1 MLTVAISHPLGRI
14 DLNVSFTATHGLTAL
29 VGPSGAGKTSVLE
42 AIAGLLRP
50 ASGRI
55 QLNGD
60 VLLDTGAA
68 AFVPPHRRRVGYVS
82 QEPRL
87 FPHLTVRQNLL
98 YGRWFTPAA
107 QRRISLRDMVDLLDL
122 GALLARRPA
131 RLSGGEK
138 QRVALGRALLAS
150 PRVLLLD
157 EPLAAV
163 DAGKRQDILP
173 YLDRLR
179 ADLRLPMLYV
189 THLFTEISARAEDAI
204 VLDEGHIV
212 ASGPPEHVRPELER
226 VLGLPATGAPVP
238 GPRSD

>member
-1 MLTVAISHPLGRI
+1 
-14 DLNVSFTATHGLTAL
+14 
-29 VGPSGAGKTSVLE
+29 
-42 AIAGLLRP
+42 
-50 ASGRI
+50 
-55 QLNGD
+55 
-60 VLLDTGAA
+60 
-68 AFVPPHRRRVGYVS
+68 VGYVS

-107 QRRISLRDMVDLLDL
+107 QRRLSMGDMVDLLDL
-122 GALLARRPA
+122 GALLPRRPA

-189 THLFTEISARAEDAI
+189 THLFNEISARAGEAI

-212 ASGPPEHVRPELER
+212 ASGPPERVRPDLER
-226 VLGLPATGAPVP
+226 VLGLAGSGP
-238 GPRSD
+238 G